1 MELNEFVEQILLS
14 SPAKSVKR
22 YALSSFLSTL
32 GNENISELDEG
43 ALRLWLVKMTIDGKK
58 ISTCKRYFSIV
69 QSVYQ
74 NWCGNKDLSLF
85 RQDLPVFDCLKEV
98 DTLQS
103 FRNAEYLKQFLDGS
117 GRIVDKQTLGI
128 FLYLL
133 YNPRATL
140 LDVISLTFDSAP
152 TFCPQI
158 SEVVNSYDSSHGRKY
173 VFQLNQG
180 KARPNEIS
188 KQILKK
194 LRILLSLSGMC
205 FELGFSRASIT
216 SVWVAAALKSGIS
229 LKQIRAC
236 IGVVPGEYSV
246 LSLIK
251 DYDIEEFEIED
262 LLCRVADTINSSAR
276 GWFAMKLRPGVK
288 VDDIKEYLDATR
300 PEYLS
305 EIEFFYP
312 KHTVIHQKNGKR
324 VVDEQPYMPNVLFF
338 NIEKNKVKSL
348 FANIGNLAWCFRSSN
363 SPDSDYAV
371 ISQRQM
377 ANFQRCIGQF
387 TPDVKVELSD
397 LGTKLA
403 CGRKVRVVGGIMQGY
418 EGEIIDVEDDP
429 GKRVFFLSISAGTT
443 VSWKAYVEDVFIQ
456 VLD

>member
-85 RQDLPVFDCLKEV
+85 RQVLPVFDCLKEV

-236 IGVVPGEYSV
+236 IGVVPG
-246 LSLIK
+246 
-251 DYDIEEFEIED
+251 
-262 LLCRVADTINSSAR
+262 
-276 GWFAMKLRPGVK
+276 
-288 VDDIKEYLDATR
+288 
-300 PEYLS
+300 
-305 EIEFFYP
+305 
-312 KHTVIHQKNGKR
+312 
-324 VVDEQPYMPNVLFF
+324 
-338 NIEKNKVKSL
+338 
-348 FANIGNLAWCFRSSN
+348 
-363 SPDSDYAV
+363 
-371 ISQRQM
+371 
-377 ANFQRCIGQF
+377 
-387 TPDVKVELSD
+387 
-397 LGTKLA
+397 
-403 CGRKVRVVGGIMQGY
+403 
-418 EGEIIDVEDDP
+418 
-429 GKRVFFLSISAGTT
+429 
-443 VSWKAYVEDVFIQ
+443 
-456 VLD
+456 